1 MFQDYDPLN
10 CGRIAPQQFR
20 RALDAMG
27 LGAVLSQPEMVC
39 VMRHYLDPN
48 DQERICWRTFE
59 DDCDQGQQT
68 FIISGV
74 VTFFWRTIIAESL
87 IRLLISTIISTLSY
101 TAERSVGFL
110 TCCPSQPAPTIFE
123 NIVYNSI
130 SSDQHL
136 S

>member
-1 MFQDYDPLN
+1 MVFQDYDPLN

-74 VTFFWRTIIAESL
+74 VTFFLRTIIAESL
-87 IRLLISTIISTLSY
+87 IRLLISTIISILSY
-101 TAERSVGFL
+101 TAERSVRFL
-110 TCCPSQPAPTIFE
+110 TCCP
-123 NIVYNSI
+123 
-130 SSDQHL
+130 
-136 S
+136 